1 MSSTDFIEL
10 KFVQGSS
17 VSTNSFETGKIL
29 QTDSDTVASL
39 VLHRYGVLTLAENT
53 QMKILNSDE
62 KNNILDVELIEGSL
76 WVNTNNVA
84 TIVSVS
90 TDNAI
95 YTIDHAAISIS
106 NFDKNDEVIGV
117 SHVVQGEFLNQNQY
131 FSVSSGIEMSLKNGE
146 VKIKNLINL
155 LDENIDD
162 QIGLRMKEDKTLKK
176 KYETE
181 VKSAFLALNGGFLQY
196 LNYEFT
202 ELKKKFAILP
212 IANNE
217 YLSKNAHYLFS
228 KAVDNDVFR
237 NDLINF
243 LTVNSKTSP
252 DVVKKL
258 LNQFETFFYAN
269 LPGSDE
275 YKLKSAIADMNINFN
290 SDSPILA
297 KLYQQRNQLF
307 EISDLMQK
315 GDVYYAKMQFATY
328 QQDMK
333 TILNNVDLN
342 NINDYIAEMVFQK
355 QMLDDFYFIYF
366 EFYNVEFL
374 DVYTFLSDRILSIIQ
389 DSDLRVLY
397 THDFINENLRIL
409 TSLVLLIKE
418 GVISPDDAIL
428 FGGKLLDQSKSMFD
442 DLSIITLIDED
453 MRIYYEDKF
462 KEFNLIFDFLISSE
476 YKFTNE
482 NFEDA
487 YKEYLAKQKDLSELE
502 RYLSSLSQ
510 NDQSSGMKRVNPVTI
525 MQSIYSNFFDYGIEI
540 KGLKAVGDNEY
551 RLFSFDESVYRGIP
565 FYGQYDYESQIVHDL
580 TVDGKKIPAGVKLD
594 HLADVILNVRFQ
606 DVDTTHSSSEEEEYQ
621 IEKRTFSTAELA
633 AISIVMEDFD
643 LDNFELAE
651 ENIFANIDNNTA
663 YIKKVEFE
671 YQGVV
676 FELSF
681 DYDISKKIVSNLMYK
696 TDDGVENDLSVS
708 FTNEEIEKQIIDD
721 YEAILAYLK
730 NKENQ
735 APKVKTEEKSTPKVK
750 P

>member
-181 VKSAFLALNGGFLQY
+181 VKSAFFALNGGFLQY

-217 YLSKNAHYLFS
+217 YLSKNANYLFS

-397 THDFINENLRIL
+397 THD
-409 TSLVLLIKE
+409 
-418 GVISPDDAIL
+418 
-428 FGGKLLDQSKSMFD
+428 
-442 DLSIITLIDED
+442 
-453 MRIYYEDKF
+453 
-462 KEFNLIFDFLISSE
+462 
-476 YKFTNE
+476 FTNE

>member
-1 MSSTDFIEL
+1 M
-10 KFVQGSS
+10 
-17 VSTNSFETGKIL
+17 
-29 QTDSDTVASL
+29 
-39 VLHRYGVLTLAENT
+39 
-53 QMKILNSDE
+53 
-62 KNNILDVELIEGSL
+62 
-76 WVNTNNVA
+76 
-84 TIVSVS
+84 
-90 TDNAI
+90 
-95 YTIDHAAISIS
+95 
-106 NFDKNDEVIGV
+106 
-117 SHVVQGEFLNQNQY
+117 
-131 FSVSSGIEMSLKNGE
+131 
-146 VKIKNLINL
+146 
-155 LDENIDD
+155 
-162 QIGLRMKEDKTLKK
+162 
-176 KYETE
+176 
-181 VKSAFLALNGGFLQY
+181 
-196 LNYEFT
+196 
-202 ELKKKFAILP
+202 
-212 IANNE
+212 
-217 YLSKNAHYLFS
+217 
-228 KAVDNDVFR
+228 
-237 NDLINF
+237 
-243 LTVNSKTSP
+243 
-252 DVVKKL
+252 
-258 LNQFETFFYAN
+258 
-269 LPGSDE
+269 
-275 YKLKSAIADMNINFN
+275 
-290 SDSPILA
+290 
-297 KLYQQRNQLF
+297 
-307 EISDLMQK
+307 
-315 GDVYYAKMQFATY
+315 
-328 QQDMK
+328 
-333 TILNNVDLN
+333 
-342 NINDYIAEMVFQK
+342 
-355 QMLDDFYFIYF
+355 
-366 EFYNVEFL
+366 
-374 DVYTFLSDRILSIIQ
+374 
-389 DSDLRVLY
+389 
-397 THDFINENLRIL
+397 
-409 TSLVLLIKE
+409 
-418 GVISPDDAIL
+418 
-428 FGGKLLDQSKSMFD
+428 LDQSKSMFD